1 MNRLFVSAGEPSGD
15 RHAASVVTALRHV
28 IPDLTVDGVGGPR
41 LAESGVELLERSER
55 LSAMGL
61 AEAAGVIPA
70 HWRLLRAV
78 ERRVASHRYDA
89 AILVDYPGFH
99 LRLAGALTARGVPV
113 IYYIAPQL
121 WAWGR
126 WRFAT
131 LRRCVRHLAVILPF
145 EEALFREHGIPT
157 TFVSH
162 PLLDDPPSPDR
173 DDARRRLGLTSFD
186 RVLALF
192 PGSRPVEQ
200 RRHWEPFRDTARRLC
215 RDLPGLRV
223 VVAGPALELSTA
235 NSQFVFHDDART
247 VLAAADVALCKS
259 GTSTLQAA
267 LANVPMVIA
276 YRMHPLTFAVARRL
290 VRVPH
295 VGLVNLLAQRDV
307 APECLQGQVRPAILG
322 QRIADLFEGEAV
334 AARQREEFDGIRR
347 ALGTPGAARRVAE
360 LTLRY
365 AA

>member
-15 RHAASVVTALRHV
+15 RHAAAVVTALRSV
-28 IPDLTVDGVGGPR
+28 IPELIVDGIGGPR

-61 AEAAGVIPA
+61 AEAAGTIPA

-99 LRLAGALTARGVPV
+99 LRLAGALTAQGVPV

-126 WRFAT
+126 ARFGT
-131 LRRCVRHLAVILPF
+131 LRHYVRHLAVILPF
-145 EEALFREHGIPT
+145 EESFFREHGIPT

-162 PLLDDPPSPDR
+162 PLLDDPQPLPR
-173 DDARRRLGLTSFD
+173 ADARRLLGITASE
-186 RVLALF
+186 RVLAVF

-200 RRHWEPFRDTARRLC
+200 RRHWEPFRDTARRVC
-215 RDLPGLRV
+215 SDLPGLRV
-223 VVAGPALELSTA
+223 VVAGRASELSPTDSRFA
-235 NSQFVFHDDART
+235 FHDDAQT

-267 LANVPMVIA
+267 LADVPMVIA
-276 YRMHPLTFAVARRL
+276 YRMHPLTFAVARRV

-295 VGLVNLLAQRDV
+295 VGLVNLLAQREV
-307 APECLQGQVRPAILG
+307 APECLQGQVRPAVLG
-322 QRIADLFEGEAV
+322 RRIADLLEDGAV
-334 AARQREEFDGIRR
+334 AARQREEFGGIRR